1 MQIRQRPVAGGLDEL
16 KELWESGG
24 SVHDRAG
31 GAARA
36 WMCPEGRIAAI
47 FPDVRQASEFA
58 LDRKAFFPERPL
70 FRIAELPLTLQTIG
84 SRPLLLERGET
95 IRRWTAEGGILVA
108 TPGALMSPCIM
119 ANGEI
124 PVTCGE
130 EYARDRLVAWL
141 ERNGYQRADLVWSPG
156 QYVLRGF
163 IMDVFD
169 PGHALPL
176 RFEFFDD
183 VVERIGAFQP
193 STQKTVAGLDAVS
206 LHSLSGAQAFM
217 PPALLPA
224 DTRVVLYEP
233 QSIEA
238 QAVSFHW
245 LWEELCSEAHV
256 DPVPSWDEVFRDLAR
271 YPRLRVTRGVDWTE
285 AQLDVEELPPFK
297 GDFGAVLR
305 LCRDLDQRGCAV
317 CVYSENA
324 RFLDGEN
331 GPFAQVPFVEVRK
344 GALSSGFVD
353 RAAKRAFISDRELS
367 GASARA
373 ASSEWRAPL
382 EWRDRLSAG
391 QLVVHEDY
399 GLAVF
404 RGIEEIVSAGASM
417 DALVL
422 EFAENKRLLVPV
434 LQSHKLTAL
443 AEHQSDET
451 ELDTLRGSRW
461 RKSMEKDKK
470 RAQEEAKALIEIFA
484 RRELERRDPL
494 TDPGELYESFV
505 RAFPYTETADQLKA
519 TAEIME
525 DLSGPFPM
533 DRLLV
538 GDVGFG
544 KTEVALR
551 AAFRAV
557 AAGRQVCVLVPTTI
571 LAQQHYGTFRSRLSG
586 FPVSV
591 GLLSRFTSRS
601 EAGRTASSAEEGS
614 VDIVIGTHK
623 LLQRGIKFKNLGLLV
638 VDEEHRFGV
647 MHKESL
653 KRTYGAVD
661 ILSLSATPIPRT
673 LAMAL
678 RGLRSISV
686 LSTPPEDRLPVTT
699 FAGPWQAALV
709 RKAVACE
716 LERGGQVYFVVNR
729 IARMEEQR
737 RMLAAFF
744 PEAKIHAA
752 HGQMPERELERTML
766 DFYAGAID
774 ILICT
779 TIIESGLDVG
789 RANTIIVDDSQELGL
804 AQMYQL
810 RGRVGRRGEN
820 AFAYFFY
827 PEREELRKETA
838 DRLEAIST
846 LTDLGSGYSI
856 ARRDLDIRG
865 GGEIGGTTQH
875 GKSRTGGFSLFYR
888 MLEEELDRLRGVE
901 NRLTEVAY
909 DQGGS
914 IPAFYI
920 PQEGVRVTLYR
931 RLLQVVGL
939 DELKVLMGE
948 MEDRFG
954 PLPEPVRLLTGLT
967 AIRNCGAAFGLRTV
981 SVKKGETSAEGEL
994 DGLAPYLKRRRGW
1007 TVLGA
1012 HAVGPGGVPGATGL
1026 FEAMREERCSVAY
1039 TNKGLGRRGDET

>member
-1 MQIRQRPVAGGLDEL
+1 MRKRQRPVAGALNDL
-16 KELWESGG
+16 KELWDSGG

-31 GAARA
+31 GAAWA
-36 WMCPEGRIAAI
+36 WMCPAGRIVAVC
-47 FPDVRQASEFA
+47 PDARQAAEFA
-58 LDRKAFFPERPL
+58 SNHRTFFPERPL
-70 FRIAELPLTLQTIG
+70 FRLAEPSLTVQTIG
-84 SRPLLLERGET
+84 SRPLRLERGET
-95 IRRWTAEGGILVA
+95 IRRWVLEGGVLVS
-108 TPGALMSPCIM
+108 TPGALMAPCLLGD
-119 ANGEI
+119 GEL
-124 PVTCGE
+124 PMTRGE

-141 ERNGYQRADLVWSPG
+141 ERSGYQRADLVWSPG

-169 PGHALPL
+169 PAHALPL

-183 VVERIGAFQP
+183 VVERIGAFHP
-193 STQKTVAGLDAVS
+193 STQKSVAELDAAS
-206 LHSLSGAQAFM
+206 LHSLSGAQEAM
-217 PPALLPA
+217 PSALLPP
-224 DTRVVLYEP
+224 DTRILLYEP
-233 QSIEA
+233 QRIEA

-245 LWEELCSEAHV
+245 LWEELCTEARV
-256 DPVPSWDEVFRDLAR
+256 DPIAPWDTVFHGLAR
-271 YPRLRVTRGVDWTE
+271 YPRLRVTRGVDLTE
-285 AQLDVEELPPFK
+285 AQLDMEALPPFK

-305 LCRDLDQRGCAV
+305 LCRDLDARGYTV
-317 CVYSENA
+317 CVYSENT
-324 RFLDGEN
+324 RFLDRET
-331 GPFAQVPFVEVRK
+331 GPFSGIPFLEVRE
-344 GALSSGFVD
+344 GTLSSGFAD
-353 RAAKRAFISDRELS
+353 RAARRAFISDRELS
-367 GASARA
+367 GVSVKGSALD
-373 ASSEWRAPL
+373 WRAPM

-399 GLAVF
+399 GVGVF
-404 RGIEEIVSAGASM
+404 RGIEEIVSTGSSL
-417 DALVL
+417 DALVI

-443 AEHQSDET
+443 AEHQNDET
-451 ELDTLRGSRW
+451 QLDSLRGSRW
-461 RKSMEKDKK
+461 RKSMEKDKQ

-484 RRELERRDPL
+484 HRELERRAPMPE
-494 TDPGELYESFV
+494 PGELYGAFV
-505 RAFPYTETADQLKA
+505 KAFPHTETADQLKA

-586 FPVSV
+586 FPVTV
-591 GLLSRFTSRS
+591 GVLSRFTSKS
-601 EAGRTASSAEEGS
+601 QAGRTASDAEKGA

-623 LLQRGIKFKNLGLLV
+623 LLQKGVTFKNLGLLI

-678 RGLRSISV
+678 RGLRGISV

-699 FAGPWQAALV
+699 FAGPWQTSLV
-709 RKAVACE
+709 RKAVAHE
-716 LERGGQVYFVVNR
+716 LTRGGQVYFVVNR
-729 IARMEEQR
+729 IARMEER
-737 RMLAAFF
+737 LRMLAAFF
-744 PEAKIHAA
+744 PEARVRAA
-752 HGQMPERELERTML
+752 HGQMPERELEATML

-789 RANTIIVDDSQELGL
+789 RANTIVVDDAQELGL

-827 PEREELRKETA
+827 PDREELRKETA

-846 LTDLGSGYSI
+846 LTDLGSGYAV

-865 GGEIGGTTQH
+865 GGEIGGTRQH
-875 GKSRTGGFSLFYR
+875 GQSKTNSLFYR
-888 MLEEELDRLRGVE
+888 MLEDELARLRGTAT
-901 NRLTEVAY
+901 RLTEVSY

-914 IPAFYI
+914 IPVFYI

-931 RLLQVVGL
+931 RLLQAVGL
-939 DELKVLMGE
+939 DELTALAGE

-954 PLPEPVRLLTGLT
+954 PLPNPARLLVGLT
-967 AIRNCGAAFGLRTV
+967 AIRNCGAGYGLHTV
-981 SVKKGETSAEGEL
+981 SVKKNETAATGDLKEL
-994 DGLAPYLKRRRGW
+994 ASWLRKKKGW
-1007 TVLGA
+1007 TVLGS
-1012 HAVGPGGVPGATGL
+1012 HAVGPGGVQGATGL
-1026 FEAMREERCSVAY
+1026 FEAMQEAGRASGERTLNLQS
-1039 TNKGLGRRGDET
+1039 KGNNLA

>member
-1 MQIRQRPVAGGLDEL
+1 MQKRERPLVSRADEL
-16 KELWESGG
+16 GELWRSGG
-24 SVHDRAG
+24 TVHDRAG

-36 WMCPEGRIAAI
+36 WICPPGRLLAVL
-47 FPDVRQASEFA
+47 PDSRQAAEFVS
-58 LDRKAFFPERPL
+58 DRRTLFPEEPL
-70 FRIAELPLTLQTIG
+70 FRLAEPPLTVQTIG
-84 SRPLLLERGET
+84 SRPLLLERGEVL
-95 IRRWTAEGGILVA
+95 RRWTMEGGVLAA
-108 TPGALMSPCIM
+108 TPGALMAPCLM
-119 ANGEI
+119 ADGEL
-124 PVTCGE
+124 PVERGE

-141 ERNGYQRADLVWSPG
+141 ERSGYQRADLVWSPG

-169 PGHALPL
+169 PAHALPL

-183 VVERIGAFQP
+183 IVERIGAFQP
-193 STQKTVAGLDAVS
+193 STQKSVAELDAVS
-206 LHSLSGAQAFM
+206 LHGMSGAVGAM
-217 PPALLPA
+217 PAALLPP
-224 DTRVVLYEP
+224 DTRLLLYEP
-233 QSIEA
+233 QKIED

-245 LWEELCSEAHV
+245 LWEELASEAGV
-256 DPVPSWDEVFRDLAR
+256 EPIPNWDAAFRELAR
-271 YPRLRVTRGVDWTE
+271 CPRLRVTRAVEFAE
-285 AQLDVEELPPFK
+285 ARLDLDELPPFK

-305 LCRDLDQRGCAV
+305 LCRDLDASG
-317 CVYSENA
+317 YSISIYSVNP
-324 RFLDGEN
+324 RFLDRDE
-331 GPFAQVPFVEVRK
+331 GPFSSVPFVEVLEGK
-344 GALSSGFVD
+344 LSSGFAD
-353 RAAKRAFISDRELS
+353 RSEKRAFISDRELS
-367 GASARA
+367 GVSSAG
-373 ASSEWRAPL
+373 ASSEWRAPV
-382 EWRDRLSAG
+382 EWRDRLTEG

-399 GLAVF
+399 GVGVF
-404 RGIEEIVSAGASM
+404 RGIEEIVTTGTTM
-417 DALVL
+417 DALII

-443 AEHQSDET
+443 AEHQNDET
-451 ELDTLRGSRW
+451 QLDTLRGSRW
-461 RKSMEKDKK
+461 RKSMERDKK
-470 RAQEEAKALIEIFA
+470 RAQEEAQALIEIFA

-494 TDPGELYESFV
+494 ALPGELYREFV
-505 RAFPYTETADQLKA
+505 RAFPHTETADQLKA

-591 GLLSRFTSRS
+591 GILSRFTSKS
-601 EAGRTASSAEEGS
+601 EAGRTMADAENGA

-623 LLQRGIKFKNLGLLV
+623 LLQKGMAFKDLGLLI

-699 FAGPWQAALV
+699 FAGPWHTSLV
-709 RKAVACE
+709 RKAVAHE
-716 LERGGQVYFVVNR
+716 LTRGGQVYFVVNR
-729 IARMEEQR
+729 IARMEDRQ

-744 PEAKIHAA
+744 PEARIRIA
-752 HGQMPERELERTML
+752 HGQMPERELEKTML
-766 DFYAGAID
+766 DFYSGSID
-774 ILICT
+774 ILLCT

-789 RANTIIVDDSQELGL
+789 RANTIVVDDSQELGL

-827 PEREELRKETA
+827 PEHEELRKETA

-865 GGEIGGTTQH
+865 GGEIGGTSQH
-875 GKSRTGGFSLFYR
+875 GKSGAGGFNLFYR
-888 MLEEELDRLRGVE
+888 LLEQELARLRGME
-901 NRLTEVAY
+901 TRLAEVSY

-931 RLLQVVGL
+931 RLLQVVGM
-939 DELKVLMGE
+939 DELTALMGE

-954 PLPEPVRLLTGLT
+954 PLPEPVRLLAGLT
-967 AIRNCGAAFGLRTV
+967 AVRNCGAAFGLRTV
-981 SVKKGETSAEGEL
+981 SVRKNETAVVGDLEEL
-994 DGLAPYLKRRRGW
+994 GSCLKAKRGW

-1012 HAVGPGGVPGATGL
+1012 HAVGPGGVNGAAGL
-1026 FEAMREERCSVAY
+1026 LEAMREAGGAVE
-1039 TNKGLGRRGDET
+1039 GRRK

>member
-1 MQIRQRPVAGGLDEL
+1 M
-16 KELWESGG
+16 
-24 SVHDRAG
+24 
-31 GAARA
+31 
-36 WMCPEGRIAAI
+36 
-47 FPDVRQASEFA
+47 
-58 LDRKAFFPERPL
+58 
-70 FRIAELPLTLQTIG
+70 
-84 SRPLLLERGET
+84 
-95 IRRWTAEGGILVA
+95 
-108 TPGALMSPCIM
+108 
-119 ANGEI
+119 
-124 PVTCGE
+124 
-130 EYARDRLVAWL
+130 
-141 ERNGYQRADLVWSPG
+141 
-156 QYVLRGF
+156 
-163 IMDVFD
+163 
-169 PGHALPL
+169 
-176 RFEFFDD
+176 
-183 VVERIGAFQP
+183 
-193 STQKTVAGLDAVS
+193 
-206 LHSLSGAQAFM
+206 
-217 PPALLPA
+217 
-224 DTRVVLYEP
+224 
-233 QSIEA
+233 
-238 QAVSFHW
+238 
-245 LWEELCSEAHV
+245 
-256 DPVPSWDEVFRDLAR
+256 
-271 YPRLRVTRGVDWTE
+271 
-285 AQLDVEELPPFK
+285 LPP
-297 GDFGAVLR
+297 
-305 LCRDLDQRGCAV
+305 
-317 CVYSENA
+317 
-324 RFLDGEN
+324 
-331 GPFAQVPFVEVRK
+331 
-344 GALSSGFVD
+344 
-353 RAAKRAFISDRELS
+353 RATT
-367 GASARA
+367 A
-373 ASSEWRAPL
+373 A
-382 EWRDRLSAG
+382 
-391 QLVVHEDY
+391 
-399 GLAVF
+399 
-404 RGIEEIVSAGASM
+404 
-417 DALVL
+417 
-422 EFAENKRLLVPV
+422 
-434 LQSHKLTAL
+434 
-443 AEHQSDET
+443 
-451 ELDTLRGSRW
+451 
-461 RKSMEKDKK
+461 
-470 RAQEEAKALIEIFA
+470 AQEEAKALIEIFA

-494 TDPGELYESFV
+494 AAPGELYDSFV

-601 EAGRTASSAEEGS
+601 EAGRTASSAEDGS

-623 LLQRGIKFKNLGLLV
+623 LLQKGIKFKNLGLLV

-967 AIRNCGAAFGLRTV
+967 AIRNCGAAFGLCTV
-981 SVKKGETSAEGEL
+981 SVRKGETSAEGKL
-994 DGLAPYLKRRRGW
+994 DGLAPFLKKKRGW
-1007 TVLGA
+1007 TILGT
-1012 HAVGPGGVPGATGL
+1012 HAVGPGGVPGAVGL
-1026 FEAMREERCSVAY
+1026 FEAMREAGNGENAAP
-1039 TNKGLGRRGDET
+1039 

>member
-1 MQIRQRPVAGGLDEL
+1 MQGRQRPVVGDLDGL

-36 WMCPEGRIAAI
+36 WMCPEGRVAAV

-58 LDRKAFFPERPL
+58 LDRKAFFPDRPL
-70 FRIAELPLTLQTIG
+70 FRLAELPLTLQTIG

-95 IRRWTAEGGILVA
+95 IRRWTTEGGVLVA
-108 TPGALMSPCIM
+108 TPGALMSPCLM
-119 ANGEI
+119 ADGEL

-141 ERNGYQRADLVWSPG
+141 ERSGYQRADLVWSPG

-169 PGHALPL
+169 PAHALPL

-193 STQKTVAGLDAVS
+193 STQKTAAGLDSVS

-224 DTRVVLYEP
+224 DTRVILYEP

-245 LWEELCSEAHV
+245 LWDELCSEAHV

-305 LCRDLDQRGCAV
+305 LCRDLDRLGCAV

-331 GPFAQVPFVEVRK
+331 GPFAQTPFVEVRK

-367 GASARA
+367 GVSARA

-470 RAQEEAKALIEIFA
+470 RAQEEARALIEIFA

-494 TDPGELYESFV
+494 TEPGELYESFV

-591 GLLSRFTSRS
+591 GILSRFTSRS
-601 EAGRTASSAEEGS
+601 EAGRTASSAEDGS

-623 LLQRGIKFKNLGLLV
+623 LLQKGIKFKNLGLLV

-699 FAGPWQAALV
+699 FAGPWQTALV

-810 RGRVGRRGEN
+810 RGRVGRRGES

-939 DELKVLMGE
+939 DELMALMGE

-981 SVKKGETSAEGEL
+981 SVRKGGTSAEGKL
-994 DGLAPYLKRRRGW
+994 DGLAPFLKKKRGW
-1007 TVLGA
+1007 TILGA
-1012 HAVGPGGVPGATGL
+1012 HAVGPGGVPGASGL
-1026 FEAMREERCSVAY
+1026 FEALREAAEAGEQSSSP
-1039 TNKGLGRRGDET
+1039 GE

>member
-1 MQIRQRPVAGGLDEL
+1 MRGQRRSVAGSLDEL

-24 SVHDRAG
+24 AVHDRAG

-36 WMCPEGRIAAI
+36 WACPAGRVLAV
-47 FPDVRQASEFA
+47 FPDVRQAADFA
-58 LDRKAFFPERPL
+58 SDLRTLSPSRSL
-70 FRIAELPLTLQTIG
+70 FRLSEPPLTVQTIG

-95 IRRWTAEGGILVA
+95 LRRWAAEGGVLAA
-108 TPGALMSPCIM
+108 TPGALMAPCLM
-119 ANGEI
+119 GDGEL
-124 PVTCGE
+124 PVTRGE

-141 ERNGYQRADLVWSPG
+141 ERSGYQRADLVWSPG

-169 PGHALPL
+169 PAHALPL

-193 STQKTVAGLDAVS
+193 STQKSVAGLDSVS
-206 LHSLSGAQAFM
+206 LHSLSGAQAAV
-217 PPALLPA
+217 PPALLPP
-224 DTRVVLYEP
+224 DVRIVLYEP
-233 QSIEA
+233 QRIEA
-238 QAVSFHW
+238 QAISFHW
-245 LWEELCSEAHV
+245 LWEELCSEAGV
-256 DPVPSWDEVFRDLAR
+256 DPVPTWETVFRELAR
-271 YPRLRVTRGVDWTE
+271 HPRLRVTRGVDLTE
-285 AQLDVEELPPFK
+285 AELDLEELPPFK
-297 GDFGAVLR
+297 GDFGTVLR
-305 LCRDLDQRGCAV
+305 LCRDLDASGYSV
-317 CVYSENA
+317 CVHTENA
-324 RFLDGEN
+324 RFLDRGT
-331 GPFAQVPFVEVRK
+331 GPFSPIPFVEIRK
-344 GALSSGFVD
+344 GTLSSGFSD

-367 GASARA
+367 GVSASGAV
-373 ASSEWRAPL
+373 SEWRAPL

-399 GLAVF
+399 GVGVF
-404 RGIEEIVSAGASM
+404 RGIEEIVSAGAAM
-417 DALVL
+417 DALIV

-443 AEHQSDET
+443 SEHQNDET
-451 ELDTLRGSRW
+451 QLDTLRGSRW

-470 RAQEEAKALIEIFA
+470 RAQEEAQVLIEIFA
-484 RRELERRDPL
+484 RRELERREPSA
-494 TDPGELYESFV
+494 DPGELYESFV

-557 AAGRQVCVLVPTTI
+557 SAGRQVCVLVPTTI
-571 LAQQHYGTFRSRLSG
+571 LAQQHYGTFRSRLAG

-591 GLLSRFTSRS
+591 GLLSRFTSKS
-601 EAGRTASSAEEGS
+601 EAGRTLADAESGA

-623 LLQRGIKFKNLGLLV
+623 LLQKGIAFKNLGLLI

-699 FAGPWQAALV
+699 FAGPWQTPLV
-709 RKAVACE
+709 RKAVAHE
-716 LERGGQVYFVVNR
+716 LTRGGQVYFVVNR
-729 IARMEEQR
+729 IARMEDRQ

-744 PEAKIHAA
+744 PEARIRLA

-766 DFYAGAID
+766 DFYAGSID

-779 TIIESGLDVG
+779 TIVESGLDVG
-789 RANTIIVDDSQELGL
+789 RANTLVVDDSQELGL

-865 GGEIGGTTQH
+865 GGEIGGTSQH

-888 MLEEELDRLRGVE
+888 MLEDELARLRGME
-901 NRLTEVAY
+901 TRLTEVAY

-931 RLLQVVGL
+931 RLLQAVGL
-939 DELKVLMGE
+939 DELTALLGE

-954 PLPEPVRLLTGLT
+954 PLPEPVRLLAGLT
-967 AIRNCGAAFGLRTV
+967 AVRNCGAAFGLRTV
-981 SVKKGETSAEGEL
+981 SVKRNETAVSGDLAELGPHLKG
-994 DGLAPYLKRRRGW
+994 RRGW
-1007 TVLGA
+1007 TVLGS
-1012 HAVGPGGVPGATGL
+1012 HAVGPGGTSGAEAL
-1026 FEAMREERCSVAY
+1026 FEAM
-1039 TNKGLGRRGDET
+1039 KGAGLRQ